1 MPLHCHRLDLW
12 QKRYGMSFQLK
23 AQNPKG
29 STNHYFHHRHLL
41 QRNHLR
47 LHTWRITRQV
57 SGTIEKANHNTHTAL
72 QDLENAL
79 NKISILRLS
88 LTENF
93 DIAKFPKIEIA
104 FLLKALELPGHHRG
118 KLASGQKKKKV
129 SRPKAQAQLTVTFN
143 WAVSFSSSPF
153 CPSSS
158 LTFPVH
164 GTNVGGV

>member
-1 MPLHCHRLDLW
+1 
-12 QKRYGMSFQLK
+12 MSFQLK

-118 KLASGQKKKKV
+118 KLASGQKKKGFT
-129 SRPKAQAQLTVTFN
+129 PKSPSPTNRDFQLGGFIFKF
-143 WAVSFSSSPF
+143 SFL
-153 CPSSS
+153 S
-158 LTFPVH
+158 L
-164 GTNVGGV
+164 